1 MKAYALFSEVE
12 NSYIG
17 INLLFEDGLL
27 LFVLN
32 VGDEINVFEFLPLS
46 FVQEDTIRYLEL

>member
-46 FVQEDTIRYLEL
+46 YEQENVIRYLEL